1 MDINSIFQ
9 MGSQLFGSKFDT
21 NGDGQLDMNDA
32 GKILSSLMGSGEE
45 GSINFSNLQER
56 AKEGGLGAV
65 FASWL
70 GDGENMPISME
81 QVKAF
86 ISSDKINE
94 IASQFGVSPNSVL
107 SGLQEALPAMIDKA
121 SKGGSFIEGI
131 ESSSFNMESL
141 KKLFS

>member
-9 MGSQLFGSKFDT
+9 LGSQLFGSKLDT
-21 NGDGQLDMNDA
+21 NGDGALDMNDA
-32 GKILSSLMGSGEE
+32 GKILSSLMGGND
-45 GSINFSNLQER
+45 GSVNLGNLQER
-56 AKEGGLGAV
+56 AQENGLGSL

-81 QVKAF
+81 QVTAF

-94 IASQFGVSPNSVL
+94 IASQFGISPNSVL
-107 SGLQEALPAMIDKA
+107 SGLQEALPAMVDKA
-121 SKGGSFIEGI
+121 SNGGSFIEGI
-131 ESSSFNMESL
+131 QSMFLESDGL

>member
-1 MDINSIFQ
+1 MDINSILQ
-9 MGSQLFGSKFDT
+9 LGSQLFGNKLDT
-21 NGDGQLDMNDA
+21 NGDGALDMNDA
-32 GKILSSLMGSGEE
+32 GKILSSLMGGND
-45 GSINFSNLQER
+45 GSVNLGNLQER
-56 AKEGGLGAV
+56 AQENGLGSL

-81 QVKAF
+81 QVTAF

-94 IASQFGVSPNSVL
+94 IASQFGISPNSVL
-107 SGLQEALPAMIDKA
+107 SGLQEALPAMVDKA

-131 ESSSFNMESL
+131 QSMFLESDGL